1 MMKLMLFSGSTELAE
16 VLPRLPLAGLSA
28 ALGGG
33 LGVVLGIGFVAAC
46 ACLVAAALGGFG
58 ERSVSG
64 IKVSLVLAIVCA
76 LAYMIVQA
84 LFAAGG
90 ITENITPTAIN

>member
-1 MMKLMLFSGSTELAE
+1 MKLILLS
-16 VLPRLPLAGLSA
+16 LPRLPVAALAQ

-58 ERSVSG
+58 EISVSG

-84 LFAAGG
+84 LFTAGG
-90 ITENITPTAIN
+90 ITENITPTAVN

>member
-1 MMKLMLFSGSTELAE
+1 MKLILLSLPKLPVAALAQ
-16 VLPRLPLAGLSA
+16 

-84 LFAAGG
+84 LFTAGG
-90 ITENITPTAIN
+90 ITENITPTAVN